1 MIKLHAKKGD
11 IVSIIKKRER
21 GSLIVISGPSGVGK
35 DTIVNEFIKNHDN
48 AWISVSTTSRPM
60 RPGDVE
66 GETYNFV
73 TKEEFEKLI
82 EEGYF
87 LEYASYV
94 DKYYG
99 TPKKFINEKLEKGID
114 VFLVIEIQGAMKVK
128 ELIPDALFIF
138 LLPPN
143 LKTLKSRL
151 KNRGTETKEKM
162 IERFKT
168 AYHEMNQVTK
178 YNYVVI
184 CDEIDSA
191 VKKIESIVISDK
203 LRCDRIE
210 EVYLNNEE
218 EYMHE
223 MLLEDKEMPNKVIE
237 IEE

>member
-1 MIKLHAKKGD
+1 M
-11 IVSIIKKRER
+11 SIIKKRER
-21 GSLIVISGPSGVGK
+21 GSLVVISGPSGVGK
-35 DTIVNEFIKNHDN
+35 DTVVNEYVKNHN
-48 AWISVSTTSRPM
+48 NSWISVSTTSRPM

-73 TKEEFEKLI
+73 SNEQFEKLI
-82 EEGYF
+82 EEEYF

-94 DKYYG
+94 DRYYG

-114 VFLVIEIQGAMKVK
+114 VFLVIEIQGAMKIK
-128 ELIPDALFIF
+128 ELIPEALFIF
-138 LLPPN
+138 ILPPN

-168 AYHEMNQVTK
+168 AYHEINEVTK

-184 CDEIDSA
+184 NDELDDTT
-191 VKKIESIVISDK
+191 KKIEAILISEK

-223 MLLEDKEMPNKVIE
+223 MLLEDKEMANKVLE
-237 IEE
+237 VEE

>member
-1 MIKLHAKKGD
+1 M
-11 IVSIIKKRER
+11 SIIRKRER

-35 DTIVNEFIKNHDN
+35 DTVVNEYVKNHDK

-73 TKEEFEKLI
+73 SNEEFKKLI

-87 LEYASYV
+87 LEYADYV

-99 TPKKFINEKLEKGID
+99 TPKKYINEKLEKGID

-138 LLPPN
+138 ILPPN
-143 LKTLKSRL
+143 LTTLRKRLKSR
-151 KNRGTETKEKM
+151 GTESKEKI

-168 AYHEMNQVTK
+168 AYKEMNEVTK

-184 CDEIDSA
+184 NDDLNES
-191 VKKIESIVISDK
+191 VKKIEAIIISEK

-223 MLLEDKEMPNKVIE
+223 MLLEDKEMPNKVLE
-237 IEE
+237 VEE

>member
-1 MIKLHAKKGD
+1 M
-11 IVSIIKKRER
+11 SIIRKRER
-21 GSLIVISGPSGVGK
+21 GSLVVISGPSGVGK
-35 DTIVNEFIKNHDN
+35 DTVVNEYVKNHDN

-60 RPGDVE
+60 RPGAVE

-73 TKEEFEKLI
+73 SNEDFEKKI

-94 DKYYG
+94 DRYYG

-128 ELIPDALFIF
+128 ELIPDAIFIF

-184 CDEIDSA
+184 SDELSESVRKIDAILVS
-191 VKKIESIVISDK
+191 EK

-223 MLLEDKEMPNKVIE
+223 MLLDDKEMVNKVLE
-237 IEE
+237 VEE

>member
-1 MIKLHAKKGD
+1 M
-11 IVSIIKKRER
+11 SIIRKRER
-21 GSLIVISGPSGVGK
+21 GSLVVISGPSGVGK
-35 DTIVNEFIKNHDN
+35 DTVVNEYVKNHDN

-73 TKEEFEKLI
+73 SNEDFEKKI

-94 DKYYG
+94 DRYYG

-128 ELIPDALFIF
+128 ELIPDAIFIF

-184 CDEIDSA
+184 SDELSESVRKIDAILVS
-191 VKKIESIVISDK
+191 EK

-223 MLLEDKEMPNKVIE
+223 MLLDDKEMVNKVLE
-237 IEE
+237 VEE

>member
-1 MIKLHAKKGD
+1 M
-11 IVSIIKKRER
+11 SIIRKRER
-21 GSLIVISGPSGVGK
+21 GSLVVISGPSGVGK
-35 DTIVNEFIKNHDN
+35 DTVVNEYVKNHDN

-60 RPGDVE
+60 RPGDDE

-73 TKEEFEKLI
+73 SNEDFEKKI

-94 DKYYG
+94 DRYYG

-128 ELIPDALFIF
+128 ELIPDAIFIF

-184 CDEIDSA
+184 SDELSESVRKIDAILVS
-191 VKKIESIVISDK
+191 EK

-223 MLLEDKEMPNKVIE
+223 MLLDDKEMVNKVLE
-237 IEE
+237 VEE

>member
-1 MIKLHAKKGD
+1 M
-11 IVSIIKKRER
+11 SIIRKRER
-21 GSLIVISGPSGVGK
+21 GSLVVISGPSGVGK
-35 DTIVNEFIKNHDN
+35 DTVVNEYVKSHDN

-73 TKEEFEKLI
+73 SNEDFEKKI

-94 DKYYG
+94 DRYYG

-128 ELIPDALFIF
+128 ELIPDAIFIF

-184 CDEIDSA
+184 SDELSES
-191 VKKIESIVISDK
+191 VKKIDAILVSEK

-223 MLLEDKEMPNKVIE
+223 MLLDDKEMVNKVLE
-237 IEE
+237 VEE

>member
-1 MIKLHAKKGD
+1 MK
-11 IVSIIKKRER
+11 IIKSKER

-35 DTIVNEFIKNHDN
+35 DTVVNEYIKNHDN
-48 AWISVSTTSRPM
+48 AWISISTTSREM

-82 EEGYF
+82 TEDYF
-87 LEYASYV
+87 LEYANYV

-99 TPKKFINEKLEKGID
+99 TPRKFINEKLEKGID

-128 ELIPDALFIF
+128 ELIPEALFIF

-143 LKTLKSRL
+143 LRTLKSRL
-151 KNRGTETKEKM
+151 EKRGTDSKDKI

-168 AYHEMNQVTK
+168 AYREINEITK

-184 CDEIDSA
+184 NDQLEDT
-191 VKKIESIVISDK
+191 VKKIEAILISEK
-203 LRCDRIE
+203 CRCDRIE

-218 EYMHE
+218 EYMHM
-223 MLLEDKEMPNKVIE
+223 MLLEDKEMPNKVLE

>member
-1 MIKLHAKKGD
+1 M
-11 IVSIIKKRER
+11 SIIKKRER

-35 DTIVNEFIKNHDN
+35 DTVVNEYVKSHEN

-73 TKEEFEKLI
+73 SNEEFKRLI

-87 LEYASYV
+87 LEYADYV

-99 TPKKFINEKLEKGID
+99 TPKKYINEKLEKGID

-128 ELIPDALFIF
+128 ELVPDALFIF
-138 LLPPN
+138 ILPPN
-143 LKTLKSRL
+143 LTTLRKRLKSR
-151 KNRGTETKEKM
+151 GTESKEKI

-168 AYHEMNQVTK
+168 AYKEMNEVTK

-184 CDEIDSA
+184 NDDLNES
-191 VKKIESIVISDK
+191 VKKMEAILISEK

-223 MLLEDKEMPNKVIE
+223 MLLEDKEMPNKVLE
-237 IEE
+237 VEE

>member
-1 MIKLHAKKGD
+1 M
-11 IVSIIKKRER
+11 SIIRKRER

-35 DTIVNEFIKNHDN
+35 DTVVNEYVKNHDK

-73 TKEEFEKLI
+73 SNEEFKKLI

-87 LEYASYV
+87 LEYADYV

-99 TPKKFINEKLEKGID
+99 TPKKYINEKLEKGID

-138 LLPPN
+138 ILPPN
-143 LKTLKSRL
+143 LTTLRKRLKSR
-151 KNRGTETKEKM
+151 GTESKEKI

-168 AYHEMNQVTK
+168 AYKEMNEVTK

-184 CDEIDSA
+184 NDDLNES
-191 VKKIESIVISDK
+191 VKKIEAILISEK

-223 MLLEDKEMPNKVIE
+223 MLLEDKEMPNKVLE
-237 IEE
+237 VEE

>member
-1 MIKLHAKKGD
+1 M
-11 IVSIIKKRER
+11 SIIKKRER

-35 DTIVNEFIKNHDN
+35 DTVVNEYVKSHENS
-48 AWISVSTTSRPM
+48 WISVSTTSRPM

-73 TKEEFEKLI
+73 SNEEFKRLI

-87 LEYASYV
+87 LEYADYV

-99 TPKKFINEKLEKGID
+99 TPKKYINEKLEKGID

-128 ELIPDALFIF
+128 ELVPDALFIF
-138 LLPPN
+138 ILPPN
-143 LKTLKSRL
+143 LTTLRKRLKSR
-151 KNRGTETKEKM
+151 GTESKEKI

-168 AYHEMNQVTK
+168 AYKEMNEVTK

-184 CDEIDSA
+184 NDDLNES
-191 VKKIESIVISDK
+191 VKKMEAILISEK

-223 MLLEDKEMPNKVIE
+223 MLLEDKEMPNKVLE
-237 IEE
+237 VEE

>member
-1 MIKLHAKKGD
+1 M
-11 IVSIIKKRER
+11 SIIKKRER

-35 DTIVNEFIKNHDN
+35 DTVVNEYVKTHDN

-73 TKEEFEKLI
+73 TNEEFEKLI

-87 LEYASYV
+87 LEYADYV

-128 ELIPDALFIF
+128 ELMPDALFIF

-162 IERFKT
+162 IERFKA

-184 CDEIDSA
+184 SDELSES
-191 VKKIESIVISDK
+191 VKKIEAILISEK

-210 EVYLNNEE
+210 AVYLNNEE

-223 MLLEDKEMPNKVIE
+223 MLLDDKEMVNKVLE
-237 IEE
+237 VEE

>member
-1 MIKLHAKKGD
+1 M
-11 IVSIIKKRER
+11 SIIRKKER

-35 DTIVNEFIKNHDN
+35 DTVVNEYVKNHDN

-60 RPGDVE
+60 RPGDIE
-66 GETYNFV
+66 GETYNFISH
-73 TKEEFEKLI
+73 EEFKKKI

-87 LEYASYV
+87 LEYADYV

-99 TPKKFINEKLEKGID
+99 TPKKYINEKLENGID

-162 IERFKT
+162 IERFKA

-178 YNYVVI
+178 YNYAVI
-184 CDEIDSA
+184 VDDPESTS
-191 VKKIESIVISDK
+191 KKIEAILISEK

-223 MLLEDKEMPNKVIE
+223 MLLDDKEMPNKVLE
-237 IEE
+237 VEE

>member
-1 MIKLHAKKGD
+1 M
-11 IVSIIKKRER
+11 SIIKKRER

-35 DTIVNEFIKNHDN
+35 DTVVNEYVKSHENS
-48 AWISVSTTSRPM
+48 WISVSTTSRPM

-73 TKEEFEKLI
+73 SNEEFKRLI

-87 LEYASYV
+87 LEYADYV

-99 TPKKFINEKLEKGID
+99 TPKKYINEKLEKGID

-128 ELIPDALFIF
+128 ELVPDALFIF
-138 LLPPN
+138 ILPPN
-143 LKTLKSRL
+143 LTTLRKRLKSR
-151 KNRGTETKEKM
+151 GTESKEKI

-168 AYHEMNQVTK
+168 AYKEMNEVTK

-184 CDEIDSA
+184 NDDLNES
-191 VKKIESIVISDK
+191 VKKMEAILISEK

-223 MLLEDKEMPNKVIE
+223 MLLEDKDMPNKVLE
-237 IEE
+237 VEE

>member
-1 MIKLHAKKGD
+1 M
-11 IVSIIKKRER
+11 SIIKKRER

-35 DTIVNEFIKNHDN
+35 DTVVNEYVKTHDN

-73 TKEEFEKLI
+73 TNEEFEKLI

-87 LEYASYV
+87 LEYADYV

-99 TPKKFINEKLEKGID
+99 TPKKYINEKLEKGID

-162 IERFKT
+162 IERFKA

-178 YNYVVI
+178 YNYVVVN
-184 CDEIDSA
+184 DELEDT
-191 VKKIESIVISDK
+191 VNTIEAIIKAEKCRV
-203 LRCDRIE
+203 DRIE
-210 EVYLNNEE
+210 EVYLDTKEE
-218 EYMHE
+218 EIHE
-223 MLLEDKEMPNKVIE
+223 LLMQEDFDNSGLAEKID
-237 IEE
+237 

>member
-1 MIKLHAKKGD
+1 M
-11 IVSIIKKRER
+11 SIIKSKER

-35 DTIVNEFIKNHDN
+35 DTVVSEYVKNHKN

-60 RPGDVE
+60 RPGDIE

-73 TKEEFEKLI
+73 STEEFEKLI

-87 LEYASYV
+87 LEYANYV

-128 ELIPDALFIF
+128 ELIPEALFIF

-143 LKTLKSRL
+143 LKTLKNRL
-151 KNRGTETKEKM
+151 KNRGTETKAKM
-162 IERFKT
+162 IERFRT
-168 AYHEMNQVTK
+168 AYREINEVTK

-184 CDEIDSA
+184 NDELEETI
-191 VKKIESIVISDK
+191 KKIESILISEK
-203 LRCDRIE
+203 CRCDRIE

-218 EYMHE
+218 EYMHI
-223 MLLEDKEMPNKVIE
+223 MLLEDKEMPNKILE
-237 IEE
+237 IDE